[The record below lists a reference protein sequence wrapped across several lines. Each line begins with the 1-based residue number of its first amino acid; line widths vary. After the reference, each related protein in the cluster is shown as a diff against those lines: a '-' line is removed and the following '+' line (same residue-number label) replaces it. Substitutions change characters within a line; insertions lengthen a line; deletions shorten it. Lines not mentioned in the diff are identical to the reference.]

1 MGSGHGEGG
10 LDSEHYFGLAL
21 RIGVLVSVCSR
32 DERPGEICLM
42 NGCSGTAGPSRD
54 HHHARDTT
62 VNRSVLKHAQWMTLN
77 PLLNNAHY
85 DVQHRAYKMSE
96 KRQELQP
103 LRLRYHEVSSG
114 KMRYDTRYTPY
125 IQQLGLLPFI
135 HMVTRSTPAF
145 NPAAITALVDRWRPE
160 THTFHLRTGETTI
173 TLQDMSMILA
183 LPIEGNPVCMSS
195 DSDGWREEMVS
206 LIGKDP
212 PEAINKKGGKLRVAA
227 GATFTWIIQNFKIC
241 PEDADEETIK
251 TYTRVYVWYIITRTL
266 FPDSSGDRAQWHWLK
281 LLVFFDSTFSWGSA
295 ALAWLYRQLDD
306 ACLRSSADSGIGGCL
321 LLLSVWSWEH
331 FSIGRPRLLSFNPYI
346 DNGNNYLLPTWAY
359 KWDVVSEPPTDP
371 LEAYK
376 RYTNEFDTITMDQ
389 VTWEP
394 YGRGDHFGVPE
405 DYRLNPIC
413 LRESRLWLMRCP
425 MVCMWAIEYH
435 QPHRVMTQFGLFQI
449 VPPEWKDTDIGLHS
463 LDRNKQRKEKDWP
476 KLHRKHLEK
485 FRRCVTEAR
494 KAKGAQ
500 DRPFNR
506 DAFNNYI
513 AWFVDNARVE
523 IYPRAFRDSI
533 LEEPLVFD
541 ELSTE
546 QYNIMVREGQQTEF
560 APLVNFVRDHVR
572 KSADACED
580 ALDTY
585 PRGEKGEGLFR
596 EFVKK

>member
-1 MGSGHGEGG
+1 
-10 LDSEHYFGLAL
+10 
-21 RIGVLVSVCSR
+21 
-32 DERPGEICLM
+32 
-42 NGCSGTAGPSRD
+42 
-54 HHHARDTT
+54 
-62 VNRSVLKHAQWMTLN
+62 MTLN

-114 KMRYDTRYTPY
+114 KMRYDAR
-125 IQQLGLLPFI
+125 
-135 HMVTRSTPAF
+135 
-145 NPAAITALVDRWRPE
+145 
-160 THTFHLRTGETTI
+160 
-173 TLQDMSMILA
+173 
-183 LPIEGNPVCMSS
+183 
-195 DSDGWREEMVS
+195 
-206 LIGKDP
+206 
-212 PEAINKKGGKLRVAA
+212 
-227 GATFTWIIQNFKIC
+227 
-241 PEDADEETIK
+241 
-251 TYTRVYVWYIITRTL
+251 
-266 FPDSSGDRAQWHWLK
+266 
-281 LLVFFDSTFSWGSA
+281 WGSA

-306 ACLRSSADSGIGGCL
+306 ACLRSAADSGIGGCL
-321 LLLSVWSWEH
+321 LLLSVWSWER

-346 DNGNNYLLPTWAY
+346 DNGNEYLLPTWAY

-394 YGRGDHFGVPE
+394 YGRGDRFGVPE

-425 MVCMWAIEYH
+425 MVCMWAVEYH

-449 VPPEWKDTDIGLHS
+449 VPHEWKDTDIGLHS
-463 LDRNKQRKEKDWP
+463 LDRKKQRKEKDWP
-476 KLHRKHLEK
+476 NLHRKHLEK

-523 IYPRAFRDSI
+523 IYPRAFQDSI

-541 ELSTE
+541 ELPTE
-546 QYNIMVREGQQTEF
+546 QYNIMVREGRQTEF

-596 EFVKK
+596 EFVKKKGQRLRRLSNLLGCRDPEVATPSASRSNTPEGDNSGDHHSTSEDEANTPEPQDEESVPDEMTLGNYTRYKVHERSDYMFKPRQPKKPYTPNPSTTKTKKPKNPYRLEVEDEEEPRRRKMPTRRGRGAKTTRGK

>member
-1 MGSGHGEGG
+1 MEEQHGGAHSGMSLRWTWRSSSLGRRWSLPAAATTLLRRRSLHCGG
-10 LDSEHYFGLAL
+10 AADLG
-21 RIGVLVSVCSR
+21 
-32 DERPGEICLM
+32 
-42 NGCSGTAGPSRD
+42 
-54 HHHARDTT
+54 
-62 VNRSVLKHAQWMTLN
+62 MTLN

-85 DVQHRAYKMSE
+85 DVQHRAYKMAE

-103 LRLRYHEVSSG
+103 LRLRYHEVSPG
-114 KMRYDTRYTPY
+114 KMRYDARYTPY

-135 HMVTRSTPAF
+135 HMVTRSTLAF

-183 LPIEGNPVCMSS
+183 LPIEWGSCS
-195 DSDGWREEMVS
+195 
-206 LIGKDP
+206 
-212 PEAINKKGGKLRVAA
+212 VA
-227 GATFTWIIQNFKIC
+227 
-241 PEDADEETIK
+241 
-251 TYTRVYVWYIITRTL
+251 L
-266 FPDSSGDRAQWHWLK
+266 AQ
-281 LLVFFDSTFSWGSA
+281 VVGFFDSTFSWGSA

-306 ACLRSSADSGIGGCL
+306 ACLRSAADSGIGGCL
-321 LLLSVWSWEH
+321 LLLSVWSWER
-331 FSIGRPRLLSFNPYI
+331 FSIGRPRLLSLNPYI
-346 DNGNNYLLPTWAY
+346 DNGNDYLLPTWAY

-389 VTWEP
+389 
-394 YGRGDHFGVPE
+394 
-405 DYRLNPIC
+405 
-413 LRESRLWLMRCP
+413 
-425 MVCMWAIEYH
+425 
-435 QPHRVMTQFGLFQI
+435 I

-463 LDRNKQRKEKDWP
+463 LDRKKQRKEKDWP

-494 KAKGAQ
+494 KAKGAH

-523 IYPRAFRDSI
+523 IYPREFRDSI

-546 QYNIMVREGQQTEF
+546 QYNIMVREGRQTEF

-572 KSADACED
+572 KSANACED

-596 EFVKK
+596 EFAKKQGQRLRRLSNLLGCRDPEVATPSASWSNTHEGDNSGDHHSTSEDEANTPEPQDEESVPDEMTLGNYTRYKVHERSDYMFKPRQPKKPYTPNPSTTKTKKPKNPYRLEVEDEEEPRRKMPTRRGRGAKTTRGK

>member
-1 MGSGHGEGG
+1 
-10 LDSEHYFGLAL
+10 
-21 RIGVLVSVCSR
+21 
-32 DERPGEICLM
+32 
-42 NGCSGTAGPSRD
+42 
-54 HHHARDTT
+54 
-62 VNRSVLKHAQWMTLN
+62 
-77 PLLNNAHY
+77 
-85 DVQHRAYKMSE
+85 
-96 KRQELQP
+96 
-103 LRLRYHEVSSG
+103 
-114 KMRYDTRYTPY
+114 
-125 IQQLGLLPFI
+125 
-135 HMVTRSTPAF
+135 
-145 NPAAITALVDRWRPE
+145 
-160 THTFHLRTGETTI
+160 
-173 TLQDMSMILA
+173 
-183 LPIEGNPVCMSS
+183 
-195 DSDGWREEMVS
+195 MVS
-206 LIGKDP
+206 LIGKYP
-212 PEAINKKGGKLRVAA
+212 PEAINKKGEKLRVAA

-266 FPDSSGDRAQWHWLK
+266 FPNSSGDRAQWHWLK

-295 ALAWLYRQLDD
+295 ALAWLYHQLDD
-306 ACLRSSADSGIGGCL
+306 ACLRSAADSGIGGCL
-321 LLLSVWSWEH
+321 LLLSVWSWERL
-331 FSIGRPRLLSFNPYI
+331 SIGRPRLLSFNPYI
-346 DNGNNYLLPTWAY
+346 DNGNDYLLPTWAY

-394 YGRGDHFGVPE
+394 YGRGDRFGVPE

-425 MVCMWAIEYH
+425 MVCMWAVEYH

-463 LDRNKQRKEKDWP
+463 LDRKKQRKEKDWP

-513 AWFVDNARVE
+513 AWFIDNTRVE

-546 QYNIMVREGQQTEF
+546 QYNIMH
-560 APLVNFVRDHVR
+560 DHVR
-572 KSADACED
+572 KYADACED

-596 EFVKK
+596 EFVKKQGQRLRRLSNLLGCRDPEVATPSASRSNTPEGDNSGDHHSTSEDEANTPEPQDEESVPDEMTLGNYTRYKVHEWSDYMFKPRQPKKPYTPNPSTTKTKKPKNPYRLEVEDEEEPRRRKMPTRRGRGAKTTRGK